1 MFSGWL
7 HEAFGSYDEAFYIAG
22 AVALFSS
29 LLIFGVN
36 YMIRKQS
43 IAGRQLGFKND
54 YSLGVSEAET
64 APDSVRLER
73 YRITANAGREAHL
86 SPINFASFS
95 AL

>member
-22 AVALFSS
+22 SVALFSS

-43 IAGRQLGFKND
+43 IAGRKLGFKNSS
-54 YSLGVSEAET
+54 SLGVSEAET

-73 YRITANAGREAHL
+73 YRITANAGREAHCHQ
-86 SPINFASFS
+86 
-95 AL
+95 